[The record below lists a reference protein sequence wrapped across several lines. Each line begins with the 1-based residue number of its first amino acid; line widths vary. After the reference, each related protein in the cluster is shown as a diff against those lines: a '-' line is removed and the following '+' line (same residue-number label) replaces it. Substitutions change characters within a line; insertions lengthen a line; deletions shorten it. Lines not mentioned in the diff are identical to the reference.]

1 MTYAEHRMTTSSD
14 VHADPSAA
22 HRRGRRAEARS
33 VGRATRATIQHRRS
47 LRLWLTTWTSVFGL
61 VLALLALQATA
72 FAQTEITFWY
82 AWGGSE
88 GQALQALVDEYNQ
101 GQADVRVRSS
111 FVPIGDGERILATL
125 AGGAPPDLITVW
137 DWMVVPL
144 GASGALTALDEPL
157 AAAGVTEADYLPGIW
172 TYGSYEGVKYGL
184 PTTLNVYGFMWN
196 KDVFAEA
203 GLDPEAP
210 PRTIEELDAIA
221 AQLTVT
227 DARGN
232 LRRLGFFPNVSSI
245 YFYAF
250 GGQLYDPE
258 TLEVTIDHPGNVAA
272 MEWLARYYQTY
283 DINKIRRFQA
293 GWGDM
298 ASPYNPFYRGQLAMQ
313 EGGQWEV
320 AFTRQYAPDLNWGVT
335 TFPAPEGGRPD
346 VAPVQ
351 GSFWVVPAQA
361 KNQAAALDFLTWLT
375 APEQSARFAAALANI
390 PPRQAALDM
399 PVYRETI
406 TPELQTYIDM
416 LLTGYVYTPPPLP
429 VGLYLSEQLNQALA
443 AVQDGTASPQEAL
456 ETAQRNVLRELEKY
470 R

>member
-1 MTYAEHRMTTSSD
+1 MSRDRGPAWLAPTRWA
-14 VHADPSAA
+14 VAVLIAWSAA
-22 HRRGRRAEARS
+22 VAAASSE
-33 VGRATRATIQHRRS
+33 V
-47 LRLWLTTWTSVFGL
+47 
-61 VLALLALQATA
+61 
-72 FAQTEITFWY
+72 TFWY

-88 GQALQALVDEYNQ
+88 GAALQALVDEYNASQ
-101 GQADVRVRSS
+101 DAVQVRSS

-144 GASGALTALDEPL
+144 GASGALLELDAALAE
-157 AAAGVTEADYLPGIW
+157 AGVVEADYLPGIW
-172 TYGSYEGVKYGL
+172 EYGSYRGAKYGL

-210 PRTIEELDAIA
+210 PRTIAELDDLTER
-221 AQLTVT
+221 LTVT

-232 LRRLGFFPNVSSI
+232 LRRIGFYPNVTAI

-272 MEWLARYYQTY
+272 LEWLASYYRTY
-283 DINKIRRFQA
+283 DINRLRRFQA
-293 GWGDM
+293 GWGDL
-298 ASPYNPFYRGQLAMQ
+298 ASPYNPFYRGQVAMQ

-320 AFTRQYAPDLNWGVT
+320 AFTRQYAPELNWGVT
-335 TFPAPEGGRPD
+335 SFPAPAGGRDD

-351 GSFWVVPAQA
+351 GSFWVVPR
-361 KNQAAALDFLTWLT
+361 AATSPEEALDFLLWLT
-375 APEQSARFAAALANI
+375 APQQSARFAAALANI
-390 PPRQAALDM
+390 PPRVEALAM
-399 PVYRETI
+399 PVFQETV
-406 TPELQTYIDM
+406 TPELQTYID
-416 LLTGYVYTPPPLP
+416 LLHDGFVFTPPPLP
-429 VGLYLSEQLNQALA
+429 VGLYLSAQLNRALSE
-443 AVQDGTASPQEAL
+443 VQDGTATPREAL
-456 ETAQRNVLRELEKY
+456 ETVQRNVERELDKY

>member
-1 MTYAEHRMTTSSD
+1 MTPRDPGPGRTSRT
-14 VHADPSAA
+14 AALLLAMAIGWSAA
-22 HRRGRRAEARS
+22 Q
-33 VGRATRATIQHRRS
+33 TP
-47 LRLWLTTWTSVFGL
+47 
-61 VLALLALQATA
+61 
-72 FAQTEITFWY
+72 TEITFWY

-88 GQALQALVDEYNQ
+88 GAALQQLVDEYNA
-101 GQADVRVRSS
+101 GQSAVSVRSS
-111 FVPIGDGERILATL
+111 FVPIGDGERILASL
-125 AGGAPPDLITVW
+125 AGGSPPDLMTVW

-144 GASGALTALDEPL
+144 GASGSLLALDEPL
-157 AAAGVTEADYLPGIW
+157 AAAGVVEDDYLPGIW
-172 TYGSYEGVKYGL
+172 TYGSYQGAKYGL

-221 AQLTVT
+221 AQLTVS

-232 LRRLGFFPNVSSI
+232 LRRLGFYPNVTSI

-272 MEWLARYYQTY
+272 MEWLASYYQTY
-283 DINKIRRFQA
+283 DINRIRRFQA

-320 AFTRQYAPDLNWGVT
+320 AFTRQYAPDLGWGVT
-335 TFPAPEGGRPD
+335 TFPAPEGGRAD

-351 GSFWVVPAQA
+351 SSFWVVPRAA
-361 KNQAAALDFLTWLT
+361 RNTAAATDFLLWLT

-390 PPRQAALDM
+390 PPRADALAM
-399 PVYRETI
+399 PVFADTV
-406 TPELQTYIDM
+406 TPELATYIH
-416 LLTGYVYTPPPLP
+416 LLQTGFVYTPPPLP
-429 VGLYLSEQLNQALA
+429 VGLYLSEQLNQALS
-443 AVQDGTASPQEAL
+443 AVQDGSSTPRDAL

>member
-1 MTYAEHRMTTSSD
+1 MTKICYAYRAVRQRD
-14 VHADPSAA
+14 L
-22 HRRGRRAEARS
+22 RRLPLLLALA
-33 VGRATRATIQHRRS
+33 
-47 LRLWLTTWTSVFGL
+47 F
-61 VLALLALQATA
+61 ALLAPNAL
-72 FAQTEITFWY
+72 AQTEITFWY

-88 GQALQALVDEYNQ
+88 GAALQELVDEYNG
-101 GQADVRVRSS
+101 GQNAVRVRGS

-125 AGGAPPDLITVW
+125 AGGSPPDLITVW

-144 GASGALTALDEPL
+144 GASGALLALDDAL
-157 AAAGVTEADYLPGIW
+157 AAAGVVEDDYLPGIW
-172 TYGSYEGVKYGL
+172 SYGAYQGDKFGL

-203 GLDPEAP
+203 GLDPESP
-210 PRTIEELDAIA
+210 PRTIAELDALTE
-221 AQLTVT
+221 QLTMT
-227 DARGN
+227 DSRGN
-232 LRRLGFFPNVSSI
+232 MRRLGFLPVVSSI

-272 MEWLARYYQTY
+272 MEWLAQYYRDY
-283 DINKIRRFQA
+283 DIKKIRRFQA

-320 AFTRQYAPDLNWGVT
+320 AFTEQYAPDLSWGVT
-335 TFPAPEGGRPD
+335 SFPAPEGGRNN

-351 GSFWVVPAQA
+351 ASFWVVPDKA
-361 KNQAAALDFLTWLT
+361 KNQDAALDFLLWLT

-390 PPRQAALDM
+390 PPRQAAL
-399 PVYRETI
+399 ETDAYQEII
-406 TPELQTYIDM
+406 TPELQTYLDL

-429 VGLYLSEQLNQALA
+429 VGLYLSEQLNQALS
-443 AVQDGTASPQEAL
+443 AVQDGSATAQEAL

>member
-1 MTYAEHRMTTSSD
+1 VTNGEPRNANPT
-14 VHADPSAA
+14 DPMHGPATGRHGQGAA
-22 HRRGRRAEARS
+22 ARTGRRA
-33 VGRATRATIQHRRS
+33 TRETVQHRRS
-47 LRLWLTTWTSVFGL
+47 LRLWLTTWSTVLGL
-61 VLALLALQATA
+61 VLVLPATA
-72 FAQTEITFWY
+72 WAQTEITFWY

-157 AAAGVTEADYLPGIW
+157 AAAGVTEDDYLPGIW
-172 TYGSYEGVKYGL
+172 VYGSYQGVKYGL

-272 MEWLARYYQTY
+272 MEWLARYYETY

-293 GWGDM
+293 GWGDL

-361 KNQAAALDFLTWLT
+361 KNQDAALDFLTWLT

-399 PVYRETI
+399 PVYRETL

-443 AVQDGTASPQEAL
+443 AVQDGTVSPREAL